1 MKTETFGDAPPSL
14 EPCEELARL
23 LALAFWKTHYKG
35 DDEPMAHRLA
45 AKQWNGQ
52 PFMAE
57 AKAIITAGWRRAP
70 SAEGRLREALEEL
83 VSAPALSEVRAIV
96 AGWNGPPEKPYAPHP
111 ANLGA
116 SIRTTCGRVYKLSE
130 SLNKATAALRGEP

>member
-1 MKTETFGDAPPSL
+1 MTAAPPSL

-70 SAEGRLREALEEL
+70 SAEGRLREALANGAHQIRL
-83 VSAPALSEVRAIV
+83 ALKDAAPSPQAYDLLML
-96 AGWNGPPEKPYAPHP
+96 
-111 ANLGA
+111 AN
-116 SIRTTCGRVYKLSE
+116 
-130 SLNKATAALRGEP
+130 SLEICAALRGEP